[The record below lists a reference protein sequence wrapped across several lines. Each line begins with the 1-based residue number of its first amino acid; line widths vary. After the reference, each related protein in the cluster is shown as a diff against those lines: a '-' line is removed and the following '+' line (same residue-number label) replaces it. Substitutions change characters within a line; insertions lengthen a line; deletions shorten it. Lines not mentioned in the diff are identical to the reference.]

1 VPGQNAQGFSVM
13 TLQDQ
18 VKRTIE
24 KHEMIMPG
32 DDLLVAVS
40 GGPDSVALLRLL
52 YDLRAER
59 ELRLEVAHLQHG
71 IRGEEAQED
80 AQFVAELAAKL
91 GLPFH
96 LKEVNLRQIKSAA
109 GKGNLE
115 ALARAERYRFFAAL
129 ARERKLGKIATAH
142 TRDDQA
148 ETVLMWL
155 LRGSGLKGLG
165 GMPPTHQLD
174 GTTTERTSRLIVIRP
189 LLDVSRAE
197 IEEYLNE
204 KHLTS
209 RVDRSNQDPS
219 FLRNWI
225 RLKLIPQLK
234 EKMDRYLPSRLAH
247 QAELIRDEEQ
257 FMEQLTHAELDRIRT
272 PEGIDRG
279 ALLKYHKALQRRLL
293 RLWIEAMQGH
303 LRGLD
308 FQHVEALLDLI
319 ADGPPQGRLSIPG
332 GWQLVKEY
340 ETLRL
345 DKQSRRIRQQ
355 CACYSYDLQVG
366 EDLHIHEAGLIIQ
379 TREISP
385 PLPPLPDNF
394 TEAMFDVASLAA
406 DLTLRNF
413 RHGDRLQPFGMAG
426 HKKVKELFI
435 EKKVPLSIRASLPL
449 LVLGNEVIWIP
460 GYGRSAVGKVTLA
473 TKAILHLKAVPVRN

>member
-1 VPGQNAQGFSVM
+1 MSIKEK
-13 TLQDQ
+13 
-18 VKRTIE
+18 VKATIQRYAL
-24 KHEMIMPG
+24 ISPG
-32 DDLLVAVS
+32 DRVLVGVS
-40 GGPDSVALLRLL
+40 GGPDSVALLHLL
-52 YDLRAER
+52 YDLREEL

-71 IRGEEAQED
+71 IRGAEAQED
-80 AQFVAELAAKL
+80 ARFVAELAQKL

-115 ALARAERYRFFAAL
+115 ALARAERYRFFEAV
-129 ARERKLGKIATAH
+129 ARERNLGKIATAH
-142 TRDDQA
+142 TQDDQA

-174 GTTTERTSRLIVIRP
+174 GTNIESASCPVVIRP
-189 LLDVSRAE
+189 LLGVSRTE

-204 KHLTS
+204 RHLTF
-209 RVDRSNQDPS
+209 RLDRSNQDLS

-234 EKMDRYLPSRLAH
+234 EKMDRNLPSRLAQ
-247 QAELIRDEEQ
+247 QAELIREEDDLLDALANAAIDE
-257 FMEQLTHAELDRIRT
+257 IRT
-272 PEGIDRG
+272 AEGMNRG
-279 ALLKYHKALQRRLL
+279 SLLKHSKAMQRRLL
-293 RLWIEAMQGH
+293 RLWIEATRGH

-308 FQHVEALLDLI
+308 FQHIEALLDLI

-345 DKQSRRIRQQ
+345 EKQSRRMGQQ
-355 CACYSYDLQVG
+355 CACYSYALHIG
-366 EDLHIHEAGLIIQ
+366 EDLHIHEAGLMIQ
-379 TREISP
+379 TRAISL
-385 PLPPLPDNF
+385 PLPSLPDNL
-394 TEAMFDVASLAA
+394 TEAVFDVASLAA

-413 RHGDRLQPFGMAG
+413 RHGDRFQPLGMAG

-435 EKKVPLSIRASLPL
+435 EKKLPLVVRASLPL
-449 LVLGNEVIWIP
+449 LLLGDEVIWIP
-460 GYGRSAVGKVTLA
+460 GYGRSELGKVTPA

>member
-1 VPGQNAQGFSVM
+1 MVLERKVQE
-13 TLQDQ
+13 TLN
-18 VKRTIE
+18 KFEILS
-24 KHEMIMPG
+24 PG
-32 DDLLVAVS
+32 DRVLVAVS
-40 GGPDSVALLRLL
+40 GGPDSVALLHVL
-52 YDLRAER
+52 YDLREEM

-71 IRGEEAQED
+71 IRGAEAQED
-80 AQFVAELAAKL
+80 ARFVEELAGKL

-96 LKEVNLRQIKSAA
+96 LKEVDLLRIKSTAA
-109 GKGNLE
+109 KGNLE
-115 ALARAERYRFFAAL
+115 ALARMERYRFFAAV

-142 TRDDQA
+142 TQDDQA

-165 GMPPTHQLD
+165 GMPATHQLD
-174 GTTTERTSRLIVIRP
+174 GTNIESASGLVVIRP
-189 LLDVSRAE
+189 LLGVSRAE

-204 KHLTS
+204 KDLTF
-209 RVDRSNQDPS
+209 RLDRSNQDLS

-234 EKMDRYLPSRLAH
+234 EKMDRNLPARLAQ
-247 QAELIRDEEQ
+247 QAELIREEDDLLNALAHTAIN
-257 FMEQLTHAELDRIRT
+257 EIRT
-272 PEGIDRG
+272 AEGMNRES
-279 ALLKYHKALQRRLL
+279 LLKHSKAMQRRLL
-293 RLWIEAMQGH
+293 RLWIESTRGH

-345 DKQSRRIRQQ
+345 DKQSRGMRQQ
-355 CACYSYDLQVG
+355 CACYSYNLQVG
-366 EDLHIHEAGLIIQ
+366 EDLPIHEAGLVIQ
-379 TREISP
+379 SRELSS
-385 PLPPLPDNF
+385 PLPRLPDSF
-394 TEAMFDVASLAA
+394 TEAVFDVSSLAA
-406 DLTLRNF
+406 SLTLRNF
-413 RHGDRLQPFGMAG
+413 RHGDRFQPIGMTG

-435 EKKVPLSIRASLPL
+435 ERKVPLAVRATLPL
-449 LVLGNEVIWIP
+449 LMLGDEVIWIP
-460 GYGRSAVGKVTLA
+460 GYGRSEHGKVTPA

>member
-1 VPGQNAQGFSVM
+1 MDLRQKVREF
-13 TLQDQ
+13 
-18 VKRTIE
+18 IE
-24 KHEMIMPG
+24 KHRLVSSG
-32 DDLLVAVS
+32 DCVLVAVS
-40 GGPDSVALLRLL
+40 GGPDSAALLHLL
-52 YDLRAER
+52 YDLRE
-59 ELRLEVAHLQHG
+59 ELELHLEVAHLQHG
-71 IRGEEAQED
+71 IRGAEAQED
-80 AQFVAELAAKL
+80 ARFVAELAEKL

-115 ALARAERYRFFAAL
+115 ALARAERYRFFADV
-129 ARERKLGKIATAH
+129 ARERNLGKIAMAH
-142 TRDDQA
+142 TQDDQA

-155 LRGSGLKGLG
+155 VRGSGLKGLG
-165 GMPPTHQLD
+165 GMPSTHQLD
-174 GTTTERTSRLIVIRP
+174 GTNNESASRLMVIRP

-209 RVDRSNQDPS
+209 RLDRSNQDPS

-234 EKMDRYLPSRLAH
+234 EKMDRNLPSRLAQ
-247 QAELIRDEEQ
+247 QAELIREEND
-257 FMEQLTHAELDRIRT
+257 LLDALAHAAIKEIRT
-272 PEGIDRG
+272 AEGMNRG
-279 ALLKYHKALQRRLL
+279 SLLKHSKAMQRRLL
-293 RLWIEAMQGH
+293 RLWIEATRGH
-303 LRGLD
+303 LLGLD

-345 DKQSRRIRQQ
+345 EKQSRRMGQQ
-355 CACYSYDLQVG
+355 RACYSYLLQVG
-366 EDLHIHEAGLIIQ
+366 EDLHIHEAGLMIQ
-379 TREISP
+379 TRAISL
-385 PLPPLPDNF
+385 PLPSLPDNL
-394 TEAMFDVASLAA
+394 TEAVFDVASLAA

-413 RHGDRLQPFGMAG
+413 RHGDRFQPLGMAG

-435 EKKVPLSIRASLPL
+435 EKKVPLPVRASLPL
-449 LVLGNEVIWIP
+449 LMLGDEVIWIP
-460 GYGRSAVGKVTLA
+460 GYGRSEHGKVTPA

>member
-1 VPGQNAQGFSVM
+1 M

-18 VKRTIE
+18 VKKTIE
-24 KHEMIMPG
+24 KHQMIQQS

-40 GGPDSVALLRLL
+40 GGPDSVALLHLL
-52 YDLRAER
+52 CDLRK
-59 ELRLEVAHLQHG
+59 ELGLHLEVAHLQHG
-71 IRGEEAQED
+71 IRGAEAQED
-80 AQFVAELAAKL
+80 ARFVAELAETL

-96 LKEVNLRQIKSAA
+96 LKEVNLRQIQSAS

-115 ALARAERYRFFAAL
+115 ALARVERYRFFAAV

-142 TRDDQA
+142 TQDDQA

-165 GMPPTHQLD
+165 GMPLVHPLD
-174 GTTTERTSRLIVIRP
+174 GANVEPTSRLMVVRP
-189 LLDVSRAE
+189 LLYVSRAE
-197 IEEYLNE
+197 IEEYLKE
-204 KHLTS
+204 KDLTF
-209 RVDRSNQDPS
+209 RFDRSNQDLS

-234 EKMDRYLPSRLAH
+234 EKMDRNLPARLAQ
-247 QAELIRDEEQ
+247 QAELIREE
-257 FMEQLTHAELDRIRT
+257 EDLLNGLAHAAINEIRT
-272 PEGIDRG
+272 AEGMNRG
-279 ALLKYHKALQRRLL
+279 SLLKHSKAMQRRLL
-293 RLWIEAMQGH
+293 RLWIEGTRGH

-345 DKQSRRIRQQ
+345 EKQSRRMGQQ
-355 CACYSYDLQVG
+355 CACYSYALQVG
-366 EDLHIHEAGLIIQ
+366 EDLHIHEAGLMIQ
-379 TREISP
+379 TRTISL
-385 PLPPLPDNF
+385 PLPSLPDTF
-394 TEAMFDVASLAA
+394 TEAVFDVASVAA

-413 RHGDRLQPFGMAG
+413 RHGDRFQPLGMAG

-435 EKKVPLSIRASLPL
+435 EKKVPLSVRASLPL
-449 LVLGNEVIWIP
+449 LLHGDEVIWIP
-460 GYGRSAVGKVTLA
+460 GYGRSEHGKVTPA
-473 TKAILHLKAVPVRN
+473 TKAILHLKAVPVRNGVC

>member
-1 VPGQNAQGFSVM
+1 MSIKEK
-13 TLQDQ
+13 
-18 VKRTIE
+18 VKATIQRYAL
-24 KHEMIMPG
+24 ISPG
-32 DDLLVAVS
+32 DRVLVAVS
-40 GGPDSVALLRLL
+40 GGPDSVALLHLL
-52 YDLRAER
+52 YDLREEL

-71 IRGEEAQED
+71 IRGAEAQED
-80 AQFVAELAAKL
+80 ARFVAELAQKL

-115 ALARAERYRFFAAL
+115 ALARAERYRFFEAV
-129 ARERKLGKIATAH
+129 ARERNLGKIATAH
-142 TRDDQA
+142 TQDDQA

-174 GTTTERTSRLIVIRP
+174 GTNIESASCPVVIRP
-189 LLDVSRAE
+189 LLGVSRTE

-204 KHLTS
+204 RHLTF
-209 RVDRSNQDPS
+209 RLDRSNQDLS

-234 EKMDRYLPSRLAH
+234 EKMDRNLPSRLAQ
-247 QAELIRDEEQ
+247 QAELIREEDD
-257 FMEQLTHAELDRIRT
+257 LLDALANAAINEIRT
-272 PEGIDRG
+272 AEGMNRG
-279 ALLKYHKALQRRLL
+279 SLLKHSKAMQRRLL
-293 RLWIEAMQGH
+293 RLWIEATRGH

-308 FQHVEALLDLI
+308 FQHIEALLDLI

-345 DKQSRRIRQQ
+345 EKQSRRMGQQ
-355 CACYSYDLQVG
+355 CACYSYALHIG
-366 EDLHIHEAGLIIQ
+366 EDLHIHEAGLMIQ
-379 TREISP
+379 TRAISL
-385 PLPPLPDNF
+385 PLPSLPDNL
-394 TEAMFDVASLAA
+394 TEAVFDVASLAA

-413 RHGDRLQPFGMAG
+413 RHGDRFQPLGMAG

-435 EKKVPLSIRASLPL
+435 EKKLPLVVRASLPL
-449 LVLGNEVIWIP
+449 LLLGDEVIWIP
-460 GYGRSAVGKVTLA
+460 GYGRSELGKVTPA

>member
-1 VPGQNAQGFSVM
+1 MAIDSEVLTFIQSHKLLA
-13 TLQDQ
+13 
-18 VKRTIE
+18 
-24 KHEMIMPG
+24 PG
-32 DDLLVAVS
+32 DRVLVAVS
-40 GGPDSVALLRLL
+40 GGPDSVALLHLL
-52 YDLRAER
+52 YDLREEL

-71 IRGEEAQED
+71 IRGAEAQED
-80 AQFVAELAAKL
+80 ARFVAELAQKL

-115 ALARAERYRFFAAL
+115 ALARAERYRFFEAV
-129 ARERKLGKIATAH
+129 ARERNLGKIATAH
-142 TRDDQA
+142 TQDDQA

-174 GTTTERTSRLIVIRP
+174 GTNIESASCPVVIRP
-189 LLDVSRAE
+189 LLGVSRTE

-204 KHLTS
+204 RHLTF
-209 RVDRSNQDPS
+209 RLDRSNQDLS

-234 EKMDRYLPSRLAH
+234 EKMDRNLPSRLAQ
-247 QAELIRDEEQ
+247 QAELIREEDD
-257 FMEQLTHAELDRIRT
+257 LLDALANAAINEIRT
-272 PEGIDRG
+272 AEGMNRG
-279 ALLKYHKALQRRLL
+279 SLLKHSKAMQRRLL
-293 RLWIEAMQGH
+293 RLWIEATRGH

-308 FQHVEALLDLI
+308 FQHIEALLDLI

-345 DKQSRRIRQQ
+345 EKQSRRMGQQ
-355 CACYSYDLQVG
+355 CACYSYALQIG
-366 EDLHIHEAGLIIQ
+366 EDLHIHEAGLMIQ
-379 TREISP
+379 TRAISL
-385 PLPPLPDNF
+385 PLPSLPDNL
-394 TEAMFDVASLAA
+394 TEAVFDVASLAA

-413 RHGDRLQPFGMAG
+413 RHGDRFQPLGMAG

-435 EKKVPLSIRASLPL
+435 EKKLPLVVRASLPL
-449 LVLGNEVIWIP
+449 LLLGDEVIWIP
-460 GYGRSAVGKVTLA
+460 GYGRSELGKVTPA